1 MDDRAR
7 ARDAPSVRLLRAGRT
22 RAAEIA
28 ALHRLL
34 FDPSWDEAAVAAL
47 LDQPASLAFVAE
59 DENTG
64 PLAGFVLALVAADQ
78 ADLLSIA
85 VRPSHQRCGLASRL
99 ITELASA
106 LKALTVRKLYL
117 EVAADNTAAL
127 ACYRALGFAEAGM
140 RKAYYARGAYA
151 PADAVL
157 LVRDL

>member
-1 MDDRAR
+1 MEVDSQAL
-7 ARDAPSVRLLRAGRT
+7 AAGSVRLRRAGPE
-22 RAAEIA
+22 RAGEIA

-34 FDPSWDEAAVAAL
+34 FDPSWDEPAIARL
-47 LDQPASLAFVAE
+47 FDQPASLAFVAE
-59 DENTG
+59 VDGAIT
-64 PLAGFVLALVAADQ
+64 GFVLAQVAADQ
-78 ADLLSIA
+78 ADLLSIG
-85 VRPSHQRCGLASRL
+85 VRPSHQRRGLASRL

-140 RKAYYARGAYA
+140 RKAYYTRGAYA